1 MGVVVV
7 TGVPGVGKSTVMS
20 SAEEYGYKI
29 VNFGTTMF
37 EEAQKE
43 GVADR
48 DDMRKLAIEDQQRL
62 QKQAGEKISRMGNVV
77 VDTHASIL
85 TSSGYMPG
93 LPEWTVRALNPDII
107 VLVEATPDEIT
118 GRRNKDASR
127 ARDSDDIGLHQ
138 TVNREYAATA
148 AVMTGAT
155 VSIVENHDN
164 QVEIAVKQFR
174 KILGK

>member
-7 TGVPGVGKSTVMS
+7 TGVPGVGKSTVMGA
-20 SAEEYGYKI
+20 AEEYGYKI

-43 GVADR
+43 GVSDR
-48 DDMRKLAIEDQQRL
+48 DDMRKLEVEEQQRL
-62 QKQAGEKISRMGNVV
+62 QKQAGKKISGMGDVV

-85 TSSGYMPG
+85 TPSGYMPG

-107 VLVEATPDEIT
+107 VLVEATPKEIE
-118 GRRNKDASR
+118 GRRNKDGSR
-127 ARDSDDIGLHQ
+127 VRDSDDIGLHQ
-138 TVNREYAATA
+138 SVNRKYAAVA
-148 AVMTGAT
+148 AVITGST
-155 VSIVENHDN
+155 VAIVENHDN
-164 QVEIAVKQFR
+164 QVDIAVEQFR

>member
-43 GVADR
+43 GVTDR

-127 ARDSDDIGLHQ
+127 ARDNDDIGLHQ
-138 TVNREYAATA
+138 SVNRKYAATA

-164 QVEIAVKQFR
+164 QVDIAVEQFR
-174 KILGK
+174 KVLGK

>member
-7 TGVPGVGKSTVMS
+7 TGVPGVGKSTVMGA
-20 SAEEYGYKI
+20 AEEYGYKI

-43 GVADR
+43 GVSDR
-48 DDMRKLAIEDQQRL
+48 DDMRKLAVEDQQRL
-62 QKQAGEKISRMGNVV
+62 QKQAGENISQMGNVV

-85 TSSGYMPG
+85 TPAGYMPG

-107 VLVEATPDEIT
+107 VLVEATPEEIE
-118 GRRNKDASR
+118 GRRNKDSTR
-127 ARDSDDIGLHQ
+127 VRDKDDIGLHQ
-138 TVNREYAATA
+138 SVNREYAATA
-148 AVMTGAT
+148 AVITGST
-155 VSIVENHDN
+155 VAIVENHDN
-164 QVEIAVKQFR
+164 QVDVAVEQFR

>member
-7 TGVPGVGKSTVMS
+7 TGVPGVGKSTVMGA
-20 SAEEYGYKI
+20 AEEYGYKI

-43 GVADR
+43 GVSNR
-48 DDMRKLAIEDQQRL
+48 DDMRKLAVEEQQQL
-62 QKQAGEKISRMGNVV
+62 QKQAGEEISKMGDVV

-85 TSSGYMPG
+85 TPAGYMPG
-93 LPEWTVRALNPDII
+93 LPEWTVRALNPEII
-107 VLVEATPDEIT
+107 VLVEATPEEIE

-127 ARDSDDIGLHQ
+127 ARDKDDIGLHQ
-138 TVNREYAATA
+138 SVNREYAAVA
-148 AVMTGAT
+148 AVMTGST
-155 VSIVENHDN
+155 VAIVKNHDN
-164 QVEIAVKQFR
+164 QVDVAVEQFR

>member
-7 TGVPGVGKSTVMS
+7 TGVPGVGKSTVMGA
-20 SAEEYGYKI
+20 AEEYGYKI

-138 TVNREYAATA
+138 NVNREYAATA

-164 QVEIAVKQFR
+164 QVEIAVEQFR